1 MANGDHDLMV
11 DSSLSADIA
20 RRIPN
25 AELKIYPRSGH
36 GGVFQHHETFVAD
49 VLRFLGDD
57 STHDDKGSV
66 R

>member
-1 MANGDHDLMV
+1 MV

-25 AELKIYPRSGH
+25 AEPKIYPQSGH
-36 GGVFQHHETFVAD
+36 GGVFQHNETFVAD

-57 STHDDKGSV
+57 STNDDNGSV